1 MSGCGGNCGCGSS
14 CKCGGGCGGSAMYP
28 DLRSFESTTVATETL
43 VLGVAPVKMY
53 VNVQSL
59 QNCTL
64 RGPRWDSEPRAAA
77 SVDQTASATLVT
89 VNEDY
94 ET

>member
-1 MSGCGGNCGCGSS
+1 
-14 CKCGGGCGGSAMYP
+14 MYP

-59 QNCTL
+59 QNCVL
-64 RGPRWDSEPRAAA
+64 
-77 SVDQTASATLVT
+77 
-89 VNEDY
+89 NY
-94 ET
+94 